1 MIRTT
6 VPSAL
11 AKLLAASLT
20 AALAFTLAPWLPG
33 CGPGT
38 PEFAKEAENTP
49 ESLAQEFAF
58 RYKSLPAQ
66 STARAQKKAAL
77 LAKAKAA
84 LPEVDAGKKSSRD
97 DATKAAPV
105 ATLDDLVDEFE
116 GKLGKVPGVPRAE
129 ATKKFLDALGK
140 DAALKA
146 DDLQAVTGRL
156 GKAS

>member
-1 MIRTT
+1 MNRMTF
-6 VPSAL
+6 PPAL

-20 AALAFTLAPWLPG
+20 AVLAFTTASWLPG

-38 PEFAKEAENTP
+38 PEFTKEVENTP
-49 ESLAQEFAF
+49 ESLAQEFVF
-58 RYKSLPAQ
+58 RYKALPVR
-66 STARAQKKAAL
+66 STVRAQKKAAL

-97 DATKAAPV
+97 DATKVAPV
-105 ATLDDLVDEFE
+105 ANLDDLVDEFE

-140 DAALKA
+140 EADLKG